1 MVLTTADYQALDKL
15 ARVQLAT
22 SLPGPKPICLV
33 STRGLDGR
41 SNLAPFS
48 SITHLGSSPLLIGM
62 VTRPATVD
70 RHTLQNILDTKS
82 WTLNQVTE
90 STYEKAHQCAARYP
104 GDVSEFE
111 ATGLSELSHDGVTA
125 PFIKECPIR
134 YALELEDVIDIPVN
148 KTKLIVG
155 RVVLIDLPDGALSPD
170 GTLDLPAQGSIA
182 STALDTYYSI
192 SSLGRLPYAKP

>member
-1 MVLTTADYQALDKL
+1 MILTTETYQALDKL

-33 STRGLDGR
+33 GTRGLDDR

-48 SITHLGSSPLLIGM
+48 SVTHLGSSPLLIGM

-90 STYEKAHQCAARYP
+90 STCEQAHQSAARYS
-104 GDVSEFE
+104 GNVSEFD
-111 ATGLSELSHDGVTA
+111 ATGLTELSHEGVIA
-125 PFIKECPIR
+125 PFVKECPIR
-134 YALELEDVIDIPVN
+134 YALELEDVINIPVN
-148 KTKLIVG
+148 NTRLIVG
-155 RVVLIDLPDGALSPD
+155 KVVLIDLPDHSLSAD
-170 GTLDLPAQGSIA
+170 GILDLPSQGSIA
-182 STALDTYYSI
+182 STALDTYFSI
-192 SSLGRLPYAKP
+192 SPLARLPYAKP